1 MSNTGNGAL
10 AGIKVID
17 LSRVLAGPACAQT
30 LADHGAEVI
39 KVESPA
45 GDDTRLWGPP
55 FRDGAASY
63 YMGVNRNKRGI
74 VLDLNQPEAREVLL
88 DLLGQADV
96 LVENFKVGTLERWGL
111 GYEDTLAARFPRLV
125 HCRISGFGADGPLGG
140 LPGYDAVIQA
150 MSGLMSINGA
160 PASGATR
167 IGVPIVD
174 LASGQASVN
183 GILLALLERARSGR
197 GQFVDIAL
205 YDVALSLLHPP
216 AANWFMSGR
225 VPPLLGNGHP
235 NIVPYDKFETAT
247 VDVFLGVGNDRQF
260 AIFAQHVGHPE
271 WADDA
276 RFSSNGARMTHRD
289 LLRQMIAERLSS
301 IEGNALCRRLTH
313 AGVPAGAV
321 RDVGA
326 ALTDA
331 HTAHRHMRVTV
342 DDYEG
347 VGVPV
352 KLSRTP
358 AQIRRRPPQFAEHT
372 REVLQELG
380 YSDER
385 IDALAGDG
393 ALRLASEEVA
403 P

>member
-10 AGIKVID
+10 AGIRVVD

-30 LADHGAEVI
+30 LADHGADVT

-74 VLDLNQPEAREVLL
+74 VLDLNQPDARQVLL
-88 DLLGQADV
+88 DMLEQADV

-111 GYEDTLAARFPRLV
+111 GYQETLASRFPRLV

-150 MSGLMSINGA
+150 MSGLMSINGD

-174 LASGQASVN
+174 LAAGQASVN
-183 GILLALLERARSGR
+183 GILLALLERSRSGR

-216 AANWFMSGR
+216 AANWFMSGQ

-235 NIVPYDKFETAT
+235 NIVPYDKFATAT

-260 AIFAQHVGHPE
+260 AIFAETVGRPE
-271 WADDA
+271 WAGDP
-276 RFSSNGARMTHRD
+276 RFCSNGARMKHRD
-289 LLRQMIAERLSS
+289 TLRKMIDERMRSV
-301 IEGNALCRRLTH
+301 EGEALCRRLTR
-313 AGVPAGAV
+313 AGVPAGPV

-331 HTAHRHMRVTV
+331 HTRHRHMRVAV

-358 AQIRRRPPQFAEHT
+358 AQVRLRPPRFAEHT

-380 YSDER
+380 YADER
-385 IDALAGDG
+385 IDALAGEG
-393 ALRLASEEVA
+393 ALRVAREEVA